1 MTDSVDSMDYDF
13 RGRVAVVTGGAR
25 GQGLSHARAFA
36 AAGAAVAVLDIG
48 GDLSAV
54 PYALSG
60 PDDLAAA
67 EAQLAEVSADVLVL
81 PCDIRSEDAV
91 RGAFDKVRS
100 AFGTVDVLVN
110 NAGVTSLVPVHEMSL
125 DQWCQVVD
133 VCLTGAFLCSREVV
147 PGMIEAGRGSIVNIA
162 SGAAVV
168 GMPDQAHYTAAKH
181 GLVGLTKSLALELGP
196 HGARANAIAPNVVDS
211 PLSAALGDLYPDS
224 LQRLGDLYGAFF
236 PLASC
241 PVLQPADVTNA
252 VCWLVSDQAR
262 YVTGT
267 TLPVDAGFGCK

>member
-1 MTDSVDSMDYDF
+1 MTDSLASPAPMAYDF

-67 EAQLAEVSADVLVL
+67 EAQLREISEQVLVL
-81 PCDIRSEDAV
+81 PCDIRSQDAV
-91 RGAFDKVRS
+91 SGAFDKIRA
-100 AFGTVDVLVN
+100 AFGTVDILVN
-110 NAGVTSLVPVHEMSL
+110 NAGVTSLVPVHAMSL
-125 DQWCQVVD
+125 DQWNQVVE

-147 PGMIEAGRGSIVNIA
+147 PGMIEARRGSIVNIA

-168 GMPDQAHYTAAKH
+168 GMPDQAHYTAPS
-181 GLVGLTKSLALELGP
+181 T
-196 HGARANAIAPNVVDS
+196 DS
-211 PLSAALGDLYPDS
+211 SA
-224 LQRLGDLYGAFF
+224 
-236 PLASC
+236 
-241 PVLQPADVTNA
+241 
-252 VCWLVSDQAR
+252 
-262 YVTGT
+262 
-267 TLPVDAGFGCK
+267 